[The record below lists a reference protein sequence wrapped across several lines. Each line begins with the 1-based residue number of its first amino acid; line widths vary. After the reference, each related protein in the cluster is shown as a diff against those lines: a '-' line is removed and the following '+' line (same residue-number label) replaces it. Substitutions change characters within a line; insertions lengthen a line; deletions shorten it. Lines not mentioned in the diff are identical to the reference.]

1 MNKDLETILSFIN
14 HIGLRYILE
23 DIEIKSFLPGLLIRN
38 GILII
43 DVNRLKHV
51 GDILHEVGH
60 LACMPPEIRNTMT
73 DDLEDS
79 DLHKG
84 GEMMAIAWSYAACIY
99 LKINPELV
107 FHEDGYKGGG
117 REIIENFNQG
127 HFFGVP
133 LLAWCGMCKP
143 NTLSVDGGFPNML
156 SWTCKARP
164 N

>member
-1 MNKDLETILSFIN
+1 MNKHLNTILSFISS
-14 HIGLRYILE
+14 IGINYNLKA
-23 DIEIKSFLPGLLIRN
+23 IETDSFLPGLLIKN
-38 GILII
+38 GGLII
-43 DVNRLKHV
+43 DLKKLKYI
-51 GDILHEVGH
+51 GDILHEAGH
-60 LACMPPEIRNTMT
+60 LACMPPEIRNQMQ

-84 GEMMAIAWSYAACIY
+84 GEMMAIAWSYAACIF

-117 REIIENFNQG
+117 RDIVENFNQG
-127 HFFGVP
+127 RYFGVP

-156 SWTCKARP
+156 SWTCENRP
-164 N
+164 S